1 MNNARFSL
9 KSGEKRAFEL
19 TLSGEKT
26 FPMNGDQLILG
37 SAPDFFEFA
46 NPALDMP
53 GVWVGFRA
61 L

>member
-1 MNNARFSL
+1 MNNARFSPDL
-9 KSGEKRAFEL
+9 IEKRAFAL

-26 FPMNGDQLILG
+26 FAKYGDQLILI
-37 SAPDFFEFA
+37 SVPYFFEFA

-53 GVWVGFRA
+53 GVRVGFCS